1 MMMQQQQQQQHPPL
15 LFCCCCC
22 FQTASSHFQTR
33 QRSSNKLQ
41 HCVRACVCACVF
53 FVSFVSLAYQGKDI
67 VFRFRV

>member
-1 MMMQQQQQQQHPPL
+1 MMMQQQQQQQQHQPL

-41 HCVRACVCACVF
+41 QIPGQNRW
-53 FVSFVSLAYQGKDI
+53 SFEAPRS
-67 VFRFRV
+67 